1 MVRMAE
7 TGRRS
12 RRPGCLNLLLA
23 ALAVVAMLYVGFVVL
38 PPVRSVAR
46 TIALVPELVNLPLRP
61 LGFFSAEPE
70 RSTTTYG
77 RPADRLDVYVPAGS
91 HAPRSLP
98 AVVLALGVHP
108 EDLDHPDIVRVA
120 SAISRLG
127 VVVGV
132 PESTALRELRVTP
145 AEPEHL
151 ADAVLVLAARPEV
164 DPRRLGLAGFSAG
177 GSMALL
183 AAADPRLAQL
193 RFVSD
198 FGGYADAEVLLVDVA
213 TRSMLLADE
222 VRAWDPDPGIRRDV
236 AVLLARAIE
245 PAIALHDLEALLT
258 SIAAA
263 DERPARD
270 PDIEAGL
277 SGDAR
282 TAYQLFTAP
291 DRSSATTVMSAF
303 SPRLRG
309 DLRGISPVA
318 ASDGIHGQVFLLHGI
333 GDRAIPVSH
342 AYALAARLPRGVLAK
357 MTIFGRFEHGP
368 PGRDGL
374 GPEDAGDVFE
384 LTLYLHA
391 IIAATTE

>member
-23 ALAVVAMLYVGFVVL
+23 ALTVVALLYIGFLVL

-46 TIALVPELVNLPLRP
+46 TVALVPELVNLPIRP
-61 LGFFSAEPE
+61 LGLFSAEPE
-70 RSTTTYG
+70 RTTTTYG
-77 RPADRLDVYVPAGS
+77 RPADRLDIYVPAGG

-120 SAISRLG
+120 GAISRLG

-132 PESTALRELRVTP
+132 PDSSALRDLRVTP

-151 ADAVLVLAARPEV
+151 ADAALVLAARPEV

-177 GSMALL
+177 ASMALL

-213 TRSMLLADE
+213 TRSMLLGDQ
-222 VRAWDPDPGIRRDV
+222 VHPWDPDPGIRRDV
-236 AVLLARAIE
+236 ALLLARAIE
-245 PAIALHDLEALLT
+245 PAVERQELEPLLT

-263 DERPARD
+263 EERPARD
-270 PDIEAGL
+270 PTLEAGL

-282 TAYQLFTAP
+282 VAYLLFTAP
-291 DRSSATTVMSAF
+291 DRSSATTVLAEF
-303 SPRLRG
+303 SPRLRT

-318 ASDGIHGQVFLLHGI
+318 ASDGIHGQVFVLHGI

-342 AYALAARLPRGVLAK
+342 AYALAARLPRGVLSK
-357 MTIFGRFEHGP
+357 MTLFGRFEHGQ

-374 GPEDAGDVFE
+374 GAEDAGDILE
-384 LTLYLHA
+384 LSLYLHA
-391 IIAATTE
+391 IVAAATE